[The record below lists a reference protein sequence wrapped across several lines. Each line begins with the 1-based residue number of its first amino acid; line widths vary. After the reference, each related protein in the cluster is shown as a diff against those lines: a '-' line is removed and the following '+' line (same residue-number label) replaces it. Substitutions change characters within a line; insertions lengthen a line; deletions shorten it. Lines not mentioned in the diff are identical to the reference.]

1 MRRWEEEV
9 EVSLGYI
16 REIRFESSE
25 EPAGY
30 STEGHKDSV
39 RLLARHTGDTG
50 NTTPTISSGL
60 TLPCR
65 AQDPVRQGLKLG
77 AALTSLLPR
86 PWSPGGSRDSC
97 YSD

>member
-16 REIRFESSE
+16 REIRPESSE

-39 RLLARHTGDTG
+39 RLLADTQV
-50 NTTPTISSGL
+50 TQAIPPPLFPQDSHSPAEPRTLSDKDSSL
-60 TLPCR
+60 E
-65 AQDPVRQGLKLG
+65 QH
-77 AALTSLLPR
+77 
-86 PWSPGGSRDSC
+86 
-97 YSD
+97 